1 MGSGSAWRS
10 WKPAGPFTL
19 GQAARRFAI
28 LARREVRNV
37 PKVLISDGLAPQG
50 VEILERAR
58 GVEVILRN
66 SVSPGELGELIPD
79 IEGLVIRSATKVT
92 ADLIGRAD
100 KLRVIGR
107 AGIGVDNVDVPAATA
122 RGIAVLN
129 TPEGNNVTTAEHA
142 IALLV
147 SLARHIPQAT
157 ASMKAGAWEKTKF
170 TGMELYN
177 RTLGVVGIG
186 NIGRI
191 VAQRA
196 QGLGMRVIA
205 YDPHITPE
213 VAAKLDVEQVGFDD
227 LLARADAITVHVPK
241 TKDTTGMLG
250 RDAFAKAKKGVLIVN
265 AARGGI
271 VDEAGLLDA
280 LNAGR
285 VGGAALD
292 VFEKEPPPSNH
303 PIVMHPRVICT
314 PHLGASTEQAQ
325 LNVSVAIA
333 EQVRDYLLQGLVR
346 NAVNVPSV
354 SAEVLDQI
362 RPYVLLG
369 EKLGRF
375 QGQLCPSAID
385 EIEIE
390 YAGEV
395 AELRV
400 AAITIAVL
408 KGLLESVS
416 DRVNMVNAPLIAQ
429 ERGIK
434 VVESKASRPRDFAS
448 TITTRVRS
456 SVDRLIAGAIFHGG
470 QPRIVRIDDF
480 MLEVIPDGPTL
491 LLHNHDR
498 PGVVGTVGTILGEER
513 INIARMQLALVRERG
528 EAAMLVNVDQ
538 RPDERVMERLR
549 NLPNM
554 IAAQLVEL

>member
-1 MGSGSAWRS
+1 
-10 WKPAGPFTL
+10 
-19 GQAARRFAI
+19 
-28 LARREVRNV
+28 V

-50 VEILERAR
+50 AEILERAR
-58 GVEVILRN
+58 GVELILRN
-66 SVSPGELGELIPD
+66 SVSPGELGELISD

-92 ADLIGRAD
+92 AELIARAD

-129 TPEGNNVTTAEHA
+129 TPEGNNITTAEHA

-157 ASMKAGAWEKTKF
+157 ASMKGGAWEKTKF

-177 RTLGVVGIG
+177 RTLGVIGIG

-205 YDPHITPE
+205 YDPHISPE
-213 VAAKLDVEQVGFDD
+213 VAAKLDVERVALDE

-250 RDAFAKAKKGVLIVN
+250 REAFAKVKKGVLIVN

-271 VDEAGLLDA
+271 VDEAALLDA
-280 LNAGR
+280 LNASR

-303 PIVMHPRVICT
+303 PVVLHPRVICT

-346 NAVNVPSV
+346 NAVNLPSV

-498 PGVVGTVGTILGEER
+498 PGVVGTVGTILGEEG

-538 RPDERVMERLR
+538 RPDDRVMERLR